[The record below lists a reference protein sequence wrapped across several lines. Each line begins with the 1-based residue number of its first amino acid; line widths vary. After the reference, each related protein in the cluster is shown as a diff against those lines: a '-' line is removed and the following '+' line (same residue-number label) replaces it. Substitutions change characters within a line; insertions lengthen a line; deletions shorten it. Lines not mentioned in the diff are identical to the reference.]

1 MTTHASCDEEWPEAI
16 VAFDRL
22 WRAETFE
29 ANTHF
34 ADLGPRDVVHEIF
47 SSDDGWTIA
56 AAEPGFFDVLYV
68 LAHPEHGVG
77 AMTLGTVEPGAGVGT
92 EADWDTLSVKMRA
105 RNTMCAH
112 LAQGPSAL
120 AILTHYKAYQSA
132 RGGGRMPSGVEHF
145 VYRLLGSPAFMDAEA
160 TTMTDLGAFTDLAT
174 AAFASDRSAQEALVD
189 AHRARSAG
197 LVSTHAPTLA
207 S

>member
-1 MTTHASCDEEWPEAI
+1 MTTHASCDEAWPEAAA
-16 VAFDRL
+16 AFDRL

-47 SSDDGWTIA
+47 SPADGWTIA

-68 LAHPEHGVG
+68 LRHAEHGVA

-92 EADWDTLSVKMRA
+92 EHDWDTLSVKMRA

-120 AILTHYKAYQSA
+120 SILTHYKAYQAA
-132 RGGGRMPSGVEHF
+132 RGGGRMRSGDEHF
-145 VYRLLGSPAFMDAEA
+145 VYRLLGSPAFMDVEA
-160 TTMTDLGAFTDLAT
+160 TTMIHLGAFTDLTT
-174 AAFASDRSAQEALVD
+174 AAHASDRTAQEALVD
-189 AHRARSAG
+189 AHRTRVEG
-197 LVSTHAPTLA
+197 LVSGTSPTLA